1 MDPVSL
7 SHPPSPPL
15 SSRKSV
21 SPGST
26 SSKRDSLELKDGKI
40 DYRSCPKYMEC
51 VETKESDHP
60 VCDLAERGES
70 CDKKYGSVQKSFGD
84 LLIVNRNEI
93 TWSWLPRRASG

>member
-1 MDPVSL
+1 VDPVSL

-21 SPGST
+21 SPGSS

-40 DYRSCPKYMEC
+40 DYQSCPKYMVC

-70 CDKKYGSVQKSFGD
+70 CDKKYGSVWKSFVV
-84 LLIVNRNEI
+84 LLIVDRNEI